1 MPVQNG
7 ITTFVGAPFAPI
19 AVSNYHAGS
28 TDVARGGS
36 SKSAYPW
43 PSMYPSATMGDPFRL
58 QWRPVYSTNAGAAN
72 WFANV
77 IAGAGTRGSNLVAA
91 DYDMLHQPKRGTAQ
105 TFF

>member
-1 MPVQNG
+1 MPAQRG
-7 ITTFVGAPFAPI
+7 ISVYVGAPFAPI

-58 QWRPVYSTNAGAAN
+58 HWRPKYSTHAGSAN

-77 IAGAGTRGSNLVAA
+77 IPGAGTRGSDLRAA
-91 DYDMLHQPKRGTAQ
+91 DYNTLSIPKRGSAQ
-105 TFF
+105 SFF